1 MDPNGDHM
9 EMHFDYFQIQKWM
22 LKKVRAEKVDEKK
35 NKKKMGD
42 LSSSH
47 VSFLTY
53 GP

>member
-1 MDPNGDHM
+1 MDLNGDHM
-9 EMHFDYFQIQKWM
+9 EMHFDYFQIQKWE
-22 LKKVRAEKVDEKK
+22 KVRAEKVDEKK
-35 NKKKMGD
+35 NEKKKMGD